1 MALFLL
7 FGLESVSSCI
17 ELVMSI
23 NFFKDAYSKI
33 LESVEQIRLFT
44 ESTKTFFDNTKS
56 IVTKTY
62 DFLAPIF
69 SFLPGEVILL
79 FFASIFILL
88 WVNSLFPTTP
98 KWNFSFVV
106 IFLCSSWAY
115 SVGVSS
121 PDTIVPWFQ
130 IIKSALY
137 LLIPVHF
144 FGLMGLS
151 WEMVKKFYNRNKRL
165 NPKDLNEF
173 LKSFDRMYHRSVAT
187 GHSILAGEELDKEF
201 LNQIL
206 ELKEFLEK
214 VKIQK

>member
-7 FGLESVSSCI
+7 FGLDSISSCI

-23 NFFKDAYSKI
+23 NFLKEAYSKI

-69 SFLPGEVILL
+69 SFIPGEVILL
-79 FFASIFILL
+79 FLASIFILL

-106 IFLCSSWAY
+106 LFLCSAWAY
-115 SVGVSS
+115 SVGASS
-121 PDTIVPWFQ
+121 AESIVPWFQ
-130 IIKSALY
+130 IIKTALY

-144 FGLMGLS
+144 FGLLGLS
-151 WEMVKKFYNRNKRL
+151 WRMGKKFYNRNKRM

-173 LKSFDRMYHRSVAT
+173 LISLDRLYHRSVAT
-187 GHSILAGEELDKEF
+187 GHSILAGEELDTEF
-201 LNQIL
+201 QGQIQ
-206 ELKEFLEK
+206 ELKEYLDK
-214 VKIQK
+214 AKIKK